1 MCPAI
6 TPRLG
11 ASLDNQILVLV
22 VEDEALLQV
31 MLEDALKEGGFA
43 VTATAKGREAIL
55 MLEAP
60 NAAFRA
66 IVTDINLGDKVS
78 GWEVAKRAREL
89 HPDFPVVY
97 TSGGGVSEWSANGVP
112 NSVLVAK
119 PFAAAQ
125 VVTAVS
131 QLLNQGNTPGS

>member
-1 MCPAI
+1 LENRI
-6 TPRLG
+6 QL
-11 ASLDNQILVLV
+11 LV
-22 VEDEALLQV
+22 VEDEAILQV
-31 MLEDALKEGGFA
+31 MLEDALKEGGFDIT
-43 VTATAKGREAIL
+43 VTSKGHEAIL
-55 MLEAP
+55 ILERP
-60 NAAFRA
+60 NAAYRA
-66 IVTDINLGDKVS
+66 LITDVTLADKTS

-119 PFAAAQ
+119 PFAVAQ

-131 QLLNQGNTPGS
+131 QLLNQGNTPGA